1 MRLSLLIAIR
11 YIFSKKRK
19 TFINFLSYFSV
30 ASLSVGTA
38 AMIIVLS
45 VFNGLENTLK
55 SIYEDFDA
63 DLKIKNINQKYF
75 DNNLREKILSVEG
88 VESVSGVLENK
99 ALLQH
104 DEKEV
109 VCFIKGVDNNFAKQ
123 ERIVN
128 NITDGSFSFK
138 QNNIEHAVVGRG
150 IKYSLGLS
158 SSSDFQNITV
168 YALKSS
174 TKLTPNILMNNVYSQ
189 KSIKTAGV
197 FAIENGFDNGYVFTS
212 LEFAQELFD
221 KKNKISSYEI
231 KLYDK
236 TSTSKTKNQIEKKI
250 GSTFDVLT
258 FAEQREGLFKILKT
272 EKLVVYIV
280 FSLILILSSMN
291 IYFLLTMMIVEKRK
305 DMLVLFSLGIKGN
318 QIKKVFLLQGIIIG
332 CLSASM
338 GVMVGLFLSTIQENF
353 GIIKINLTSSI
364 LEAYPIKTNPWDLI
378 IVASIVI
385 LVSVFASLF
394 PSITSR
400 PVKDFSISNKLA
412 L

>member
-75 DNNLREKILSVEG
+75 NNDLREKILSVEG

-338 GVMVGLFLSTIQENF
+338 GVMIGLFLSTIQENF

-394 PSITSR
+394 PSITST
-400 PVKDFSISNKLA
+400 PVKNFSISNKLA

>member
-30 ASLSVGTA
+30 ASLSIGTA

-75 DNNLREKILSVEG
+75 DNDLREKILSVEG

-99 ALLQH
+99 ALLRH

-174 TKLTPNILMNNVYSQ
+174 TKLTPNMF
-189 KSIKTAGV
+189 G
-197 FAIENGFDNGYVFTS
+197 
-212 LEFAQELFD
+212 
-221 KKNKISSYEI
+221 KII
-231 KLYDK
+231 
-236 TSTSKTKNQIEKKI
+236 
-250 GSTFDVLT
+250 
-258 FAEQREGLFKILKT
+258 
-272 EKLVVYIV
+272 
-280 FSLILILSSMN
+280 
-291 IYFLLTMMIVEKRK
+291 
-305 DMLVLFSLGIKGN
+305 
-318 QIKKVFLLQGIIIG
+318 
-332 CLSASM
+332 
-338 GVMVGLFLSTIQENF
+338 
-353 GIIKINLTSSI
+353 
-364 LEAYPIKTNPWDLI
+364 
-378 IVASIVI
+378 
-385 LVSVFASLF
+385 
-394 PSITSR
+394 
-400 PVKDFSISNKLA
+400 
-412 L
+412 